1 MLNQLEEL
9 DLCEENII
17 EINILQKL
25 KDNNQTYIELLLQKR
40 CYIEEMRNEY
50 QKSSSYEKR
59 EKIHDKYLNA
69 LETVKNT
76 GGEDINAIQDQLQK
90 NKKRCNDLVTLQKEQ
105 DNIEMKID
113 KSIDCLLYTSDAADE

>member
-1 MLNQLEEL
+1 M
-9 DLCEENII
+9 
-17 EINILQKL
+17 QKL

-90 NKKRCNDLVTLQKEQ
+90 N
-105 DNIEMKID
+105 
-113 KSIDCLLYTSDAADE
+113 

>member
-9 DLCEENII
+9 DLCEENI
-17 EINILQKL
+17 NWKSILQKL

-59 EKIHDKYLNA
+59 ERSNDKY
-69 LETVKNT
+69 
-76 GGEDINAIQDQLQK
+76 I
-90 NKKRCNDLVTLQKEQ
+90 
-105 DNIEMKID
+105 
-113 KSIDCLLYTSDAADE
+113 

>member
-69 LETVKNT
+69 LETVKNISENKQPKVVYKLLTIYNPEILAGMT
-76 GGEDINAIQDQLQK
+76 GGIILSLAE
-90 NKKRCNDLVTLQKEQ
+90 
-105 DNIEMKID
+105 
-113 KSIDCLLYTSDAADE
+113 